1 MRVQAGGREGRIGE
15 CRRATSRNH
24 RASLCASVFVCL
36 CVCACVCAC
45 ACVSRQTAVRLSY
58 AAQPCRTVGV
68 YRRVRVCDEVCNIA
82 AHDLAID
89 AAIRGSSSGAPA
101 DSDPCGGP
109 LSPASK
115 KPDGAST
122 TPNGVWFG
130 PTAADRASWLGAVA
144 RRSGTESIALVGRT
158 CVCSDG
164 RIDTLRRQ
172 GPVGEEHDDQGDF
185 HRH

>member
-1 MRVQAGGREGRIGE
+1 MQGGTGIA
-15 CRRATSRNH
+15 RRAANSMQRRPCNGY
-24 RASLCASVFVCL
+24 SM
-36 CVCACVCAC
+36 
-45 ACVSRQTAVRLSY
+45 
-58 AAQPCRTVGV
+58 QPCRMLHIACNMRAQLAQHAT
-68 YRRVRVCDEVCNIA
+68 RMAPSHEVCTIA

-89 AAIRGSSSGAPA
+89 AAIRGPSSGVPA
-101 DSDPCGGP
+101 DSNPCGGS

-130 PTAADRASWLGAVA
+130 PTAADQASWLGAVA

-172 GPVGEEHDDQGDF
+172 GPVGEEHDDQGDL
-185 HRH
+185 HRS